1 MSKIWLELFLG
12 KIGSYLISF
21 FSKYY
26 IWIIPFIFVY
36 GIFMGLA
43 SYNLRRIEKKVNY
56 EIINQ
61 TKYLLR
67 KNPKANFISVV
78 ENIVLNWEDM
88 VKLYSFFPYVANEFD
103 LWVTKVTAVKVR
115 GLIMGDENRIRL
127 VLERQNIFFEG
138 DKRGIRKNL
147 YLDSTKKIIRK

>member
-12 KIGSYLISF
+12 KIGSYIINF

-26 IWIIPFIFVY
+26 IWITPFIFIY
-36 GIFMGLA
+36 GIFLGLA

-61 TKYLLR
+61 TRYLLR

-78 ENIVLNWEDM
+78 ENIVLNWDDII
-88 VKLYSFFPYVANEFD
+88 KLYSFFPFVSNEFD
-103 LWVTKVTAVKVR
+103 LWVTKVNAFKVR
-115 GLIMGDENRIRL
+115 ELIMGDENRIRL
-127 VLERQNIFFEG
+127 VLERHNIFFEG
-138 DKRGIRKNL
+138 DKRGVRKNL
-147 YLDSTKKIIRK
+147 YLNFNKKIIKK